1 MYKLQTELLS
11 DDTTFSV
18 LAYPAVEH
26 LQSHACWPAD
36 LLDSGAVDPTLALP
50 MVCVLFKGPG
60 GLLADKA
67 RLAGSVC

>member
-18 LAYPAVEH
+18 LAYLSNIYKAMLVGQQICLIVVLWIQH
-26 LQSHACWPAD
+26 LHYPS
-36 LLDSGAVDPTLALP
+36 
-50 MVCVLFKGPG
+50 VCVLFKGPG